1 MIELVKTWYSRYF
14 SDPQAI
20 ILSTVLIIGTTIIL
34 TMGEMLI
41 PVLASIVIAY
51 LLEGVVRR
59 MQHFGSR
66 RIAAVILVFC
76 IFLAFLIFLFFG
88 IAPLVS
94 SQLSELFRE
103 LPRYLSQ
110 GQQLLLQLPQ
120 HYSFVSELQVKELVD
135 LINRELTDMGSHI
148 VSLSLSSIPGLITLA
163 VYIFLVPVLVF
174 LFMKDKERIWKWFGA
189 LLPTDRTLVSQ
200 VSNEMDLQL
209 GKYIRGKFLEILVV
223 GVVTYIGFSILGMK
237 YAILLSVLV
246 GLSVLVPY
254 IGAAVVTIPVVLIA
268 FFQWGWTTEFFWLVG
283 FFGISQALDGT
294 VLVPWLFSGLV
305 NLHPIAIIVSVLV
318 FGGLWG
324 FWGVFFAIPLATLVS
339 AVIHAWPRSD
349 ADIDAATDA
358 DTEASSEKAEI

>member
-1 MIELVKTWYSRYF
+1 MIELVKTWYNRYF

-20 ILSTVLIIGTTIIL
+20 VLTVVLLIGATIIL
-34 TMGEMLI
+34 TMGDMLL
-41 PVLASIVIAY
+41 PVFASIVIAY

-59 MQHFGSR
+59 MQYYGSKR
-66 RIAAVILVFC
+66 LTAVIFVFSV
-76 IFLAFLIFLFFG
+76 FLAFLIFLIFG
-88 IAPLVS
+88 IAPLFS
-94 SQLSELFRE
+94 SQLSELFVE
-103 LPRYLSQ
+103 LPRYLTQ

-120 HYSFVSELQVKELVD
+120 NYSFISERHVKELVD
-135 LINRELTDMGSHI
+135 LINRELTDMGSQI

-163 VYIFLVPVLVF
+163 VYLFLVPVLVF
-174 LFMKDKERIWKWFGA
+174 LFMKDKERIWNWFGS
-189 LLPTDRTLVSQ
+189 LLPQDRTLVSQ
-200 VSNEMDLQL
+200 VSDEMDLQL
-209 GKYIRGKFLEILVV
+209 GKYIRGKFWEIMVV
-223 GVVTYIGFSILGMK
+223 GIVTYIGFVILGIK

-254 IGAAVVTIPVVLIA
+254 IGAAVVTIPVILIA
-268 FFQWGWTTEFFWLVG
+268 FFQWGWDTEFFWLVG

-339 AVIHAWPRSD
+339 AVIHAWPR
-349 ADIDAATDA
+349 IDT
-358 DTEASSEKAEI
+358 AEV

>member
-1 MIELVKTWYSRYF
+1 MIELVKTWYNRYF
-14 SDPQAI
+14 SGPQAI
-20 ILSTVLIIGTTIIL
+20 ILTAVLLIGATIIL
-34 TMGEMLI
+34 TMGDMLL
-41 PVLASIVIAY
+41 PVFASIVIAY

-59 MQHFGSR
+59 MQYYGSKR
-66 RIAAVILVFC
+66 LTSVIFVFSV
-76 IFLAFLIFLFFG
+76 FLTFLIFLIFG

-94 SQLSELFRE
+94 NQLSELFTE
-103 LPRYLSQ
+103 LPRYITQ

-120 HYSFVSELQVKELVD
+120 NYSFISEQHVKELVD
-135 LINRELTDMGSHI
+135 LINRELTDMGSQI

-163 VYIFLVPVLVF
+163 VYLFLVPVLVF
-174 LFMKDKERIWKWFGA
+174 LFMKDKEHIWKWFGS
-189 LLPTDRTLVSQ
+189 LLPQERTLVSQ
-200 VSNEMDLQL
+200 VSDEMDLQL
-209 GKYIRGKFLEILVV
+209 GKYIRGKFLEIMVV
-223 GVVTYIGFSILGMK
+223 GIVTYIGFAIMGIK

-268 FFQWGWTTEFFWLVG
+268 FFQWGWDTEFFWLVG

-339 AVIHAWPRSD
+339 AVIHAWPR
-349 ADIDAATDA
+349 IDAAT
-358 DTEASSEKAEI
+358 EA

>member
-1 MIELVKTWYSRYF
+1 MIDLVKSWYERYF

-20 ILSTVLIIGTTIIL
+20 ILTAVLVVGTTVVL
-34 TMGEMLI
+34 TMGDMLL
-41 PVLASIVIAY
+41 PVFASIVIAY

-59 MQHFGSR
+59 MQHHGSNR
-66 RIAAVILVFC
+66 LTAVILVFLV
-76 IFLAFLIFLFFG
+76 FVAFLMFITFG
-88 IAPLVS
+88 VTPLVS
-94 SQLSELFRE
+94 SQLSQLFTE

-110 GQQLLLQLPQ
+110 GQQLLLRLPDI
-120 HYSFVSELQVKELVD
+120 YPFITEEQVTELVD
-135 LINRELTDMGSHI
+135 LINRELTGMGSHI

-174 LFMKDKERIWKWFGA
+174 LFMKDKERIWKWFGSM
-189 LLPTDRTLVSQ
+189 LPQDRSLVSQ
-200 VSNEMDLQL
+200 VSDEMDLQL
-209 GKYIRGKFLEILVV
+209 GKYIRGKFLEIMVV
-223 GVVTYIGFSILGMK
+223 GVVTYIGFAILGIK

-268 FFQWGWTTEFFWLVG
+268 FFQWGWTNEFFWLVG

-339 AVIHAWPRSD
+339 AVFHAWPKIES
-349 ADIDAATDA
+349 
-358 DTEASSEKAEI
+358 EAKEV

>member
-1 MIELVKTWYSRYF
+1 MIELVKSWYSRYF

-20 ILSTVLIIGTTIIL
+20 ILTAVLVVGTTVIL
-34 TMGEMLI
+34 TMGNMLL

-59 MQHFGSR
+59 MQHHGSQR
-66 RIAAVILVFC
+66 LTAVVLVFC
-76 IFLAFLIFLFFG
+76 VFLAFLTFLIFG
-88 IAPLVS
+88 VAPLVS
-94 SQLSELFRE
+94 NQLSQLFAE
-103 LPRYLSQ
+103 LPRYLLQ
-110 GQQLLLQLPQ
+110 GQQLLLQLPDI
-120 HYSFVSELQVKELVD
+120 YPFVTEEQVTEVVD
-135 LINRELTDMGSHI
+135 LINRELTDMGSTI
-148 VSLSLSSIPGLITLA
+148 LSLSLSSIPGLITLA
-163 VYIFLVPVLVF
+163 VYVFLVPVLVF
-174 LFMKDKERIWKWFGA
+174 LFMKDKERIWKWFGNM
-189 LLPTDRTLVSQ
+189 LPQDRTLVSQ

-209 GKYIRGKFLEILVV
+209 GKYIRGKFLEIMVV
-223 GVVTYIGFSILGMK
+223 GVVTYIGFAILGIK

-254 IGAAVVTIPVVLIA
+254 IGAAVVTIPVVIIA
-268 FFQWGWTTEFFWLVG
+268 FFQWGWTNEFFWLVG

-339 AVIHAWPRSD
+339 AVIHAWPR
-349 ADIDAATDA
+349 IDDSVTP
-358 DTEASSEKAEI
+358 SAE

>member
-1 MIELVKTWYSRYF
+1 MIELVKTWYARYF

-20 ILSTVLIIGTTIIL
+20 ILTAVLVIGTTIIL
-34 TMGEMLI
+34 TMGDMLL
-41 PVLASIVIAY
+41 PVLASIVLAY
-51 LLEGVVRR
+51 LLEGVVRK
-59 MQHFGSR
+59 MQKYGST
-66 RIAAVILVFC
+66 RITAVILVFSV
-76 IFLAFLIFLFFG
+76 FLAFLTFLIFG
-88 IAPLVS
+88 VAPLVS
-94 SQLSELFRE
+94 SQLTELFTE
-103 LPRYLSQ
+103 LPRYLLQ
-110 GQQLLLQLPQ
+110 GQRLLLQLPEI
-120 HYSFVSELQVKELVD
+120 YPFVTEKQVTELVD

-174 LFMKDKERIWKWFGA
+174 LFMKDKERIWKWFGNM
-189 LLPTDRTLVSQ
+189 LPQNRTLVSQ
-200 VSNEMDLQL
+200 VSDEMDLQL
-209 GKYIRGKFLEILVV
+209 GKYIRGKFLEIMVV
-223 GVVTYIGFSILGMK
+223 GVVTYIGFAILGIK
-237 YAILLSVLV
+237 YSILLSVLV

-254 IGAAVVTIPVVLIA
+254 IGAAAVTIPVLLIA

-339 AVIHAWPRSD
+339 AVIHAWPRIET
-349 ADIDAATDA
+349 A
-358 DTEASSEKAEI
+358 TEA

>member
-1 MIELVKTWYSRYF
+1 MIELVKKWYSRYF
-14 SDPQAI
+14 SDPQAV
-20 ILSTVLIIGTTIIL
+20 ILTAVLVVGTTVIL
-34 TMGEMLI
+34 TMGDMLL
-41 PVLASIVIAY
+41 PLLASIVIAY
-51 LLEGVVRR
+51 LLEGVVRK
-59 MQHFGSR
+59 MQQHGSS
-66 RIAAVILVFC
+66 RIVAVVLVFSV
-76 IFLAFLIFLFFG
+76 FLAFLIFILLG

-94 SQLSELFRE
+94 TQLSELFKE
-103 LPRYLSQ
+103 LPRYITE

-120 HYSFVSELQVKELVD
+120 SYSFVSEQQVKELFE
-135 LINRELTDMGSHI
+135 LINNELSGVGSHI

-163 VYIFLVPVLVF
+163 IYIFLVPMLVF
-174 LFMKDKERIWKWFGA
+174 LFMKDKERIWKWFGSM
-189 LLPTDRTLVSQ
+189 LPKDRVLVTQ

-209 GKYIRGKFLEILVV
+209 GKYIRGKFWEIMIV
-223 GVVTYIGFSILGMK
+223 GVVTYIGFAILGIK

-254 IGAAVVTIPVVLIA
+254 IGAAVVTIPVVFIA
-268 FFQWGWTTEFFWLVG
+268 FFQWGWSNEFFWLLG

-339 AVIHAWPRSD
+339 AVIHAWPR
-349 ADIDAATDA
+349 IEAA
-358 DTEASSEKAEI
+358 

>member
-1 MIELVKTWYSRYF
+1 MIELVKTWYARYF

-20 ILSTVLIIGTTIIL
+20 ILTAVLVIGTTIIL
-34 TMGEMLI
+34 TMGDMLL

-59 MQHFGSR
+59 MQYYGSKR
-66 RIAAVILVFC
+66 LTAVILVFC
-76 IFLAFLIFLFFG
+76 VFVAFLTFLFFG

-94 SQLSELFRE
+94 SQLTELFRE
-103 LPRYLSQ
+103 LPRYLSL
-110 GQQLLLQLPQ
+110 GQQLLLQLPEI
-120 HYSFVSELQVKELVD
+120 YPFISAEQVKELND
-135 LINRELTDMGSHI
+135 LINREITDMGSHI

-174 LFMKDKERIWKWFGA
+174 LFMKDKERIWNWFGNM
-189 LLPTDRTLVSQ
+189 LPSDRSLVSQ
-200 VSNEMDLQL
+200 VSDEMDLQL
-209 GKYIRGKFLEILVV
+209 GKYIRGKFLEIMIV
-223 GVVTYIGFSILGMK
+223 GVVTYIGFAILGIK

-254 IGAAVVTIPVVLIA
+254 IGAAAVTIPVVLIA
-268 FFQWGWTTEFFWLVG
+268 FFQWGWSNEFFWLVG

-294 VLVPWLFSGLV
+294 ILVPWLFSGLV

-339 AVIHAWPRSD
+339 AVIHAWPR
-349 ADIDAATDA
+349 IDTAT
-358 DTEASSEKAEI
+358 E

>member
-1 MIELVKTWYSRYF
+1 MIELVKTWYNRYF

-20 ILSTVLIIGTTIIL
+20 VLTVVLLIGATIIL
-34 TMGEMLI
+34 TMGDMLL
-41 PVLASIVIAY
+41 PVFASIVIAY

-59 MQHFGSR
+59 MQYYGSKR
-66 RIAAVILVFC
+66 LTAVIFVFSV
-76 IFLAFLIFLFFG
+76 FLAFLIFIIFG
-88 IAPLVS
+88 LAPLFS
-94 SQLSELFRE
+94 SQLSELFVE
-103 LPRYLSQ
+103 LPRYLTQ

-120 HYSFVSELQVKELVD
+120 NYSFISERHVKELVD
-135 LINRELTDMGSHI
+135 LINRELTDMGSQI

-163 VYIFLVPVLVF
+163 VYLFLVPVLVF
-174 LFMKDKERIWKWFGA
+174 LFMKDKERIWNWFGS
-189 LLPTDRTLVSQ
+189 LLPQDRTLVSQ
-200 VSNEMDLQL
+200 VSDEMDLQL
-209 GKYIRGKFLEILVV
+209 GKYIRGKFWEIMVV
-223 GVVTYIGFSILGMK
+223 GIVTYIGFVILGIK

-268 FFQWGWTTEFFWLVG
+268 FFQWGWDTEFFWLVG

-339 AVIHAWPRSD
+339 AVIHAWPR
-349 ADIDAATDA
+349 IDTV
-358 DTEASSEKAEI
+358 EI

>member
-1 MIELVKTWYSRYF
+1 MIELVKTWYNRYF

-20 ILSTVLIIGTTIIL
+20 ILTAVLVVGSTIIL
-34 TMGEMLI
+34 TMGDMLL

-59 MQHFGSR
+59 MQHYGSNR
-66 RIAAVILVFC
+66 LTAVILVFLV
-76 IFLAFLIFLFFG
+76 FVAFLIFLFFG
-88 IAPLVS
+88 VAPLVS

-103 LPRYLSQ
+103 LPRYLTQ

-120 HYSFVSELQVKELVD
+120 VYPFISEDQVTELIDV
-135 LINRELTDMGSHI
+135 INREITGLGSQI
-148 VSLSLSSIPGLITLA
+148 VSLSFSSIPGLITLA

-174 LFMKDKERIWKWFGA
+174 LFMKDKERIREWFGNI
-189 LLPTDRTLVSQ
+189 LPSNRTLVSQ
-200 VSNEMDLQL
+200 VSDEMDLQL
-209 GKYIRGKFLEILVV
+209 GKYIRGKFFEIMVV
-223 GVVTYIGFSILGMK
+223 GVVTYIGFSILGLK

-254 IGAAVVTIPVVLIA
+254 IGAAAVTIPVVLIA
-268 FFQWGWTTEFFWLVG
+268 FFQWGWTNEFFWVVG
-283 FFGISQALDGT
+283 FFGVSQALDGT

-305 NLHPIAIIVSVLV
+305 NLHPIAIIISVLV

-339 AVIHAWPRSD
+339 AVIHAWPRIEAISD
-349 ADIDAATDA
+349 ITV
-358 DTEASSEKAEI
+358 TE

>member
-1 MIELVKTWYSRYF
+1 MIELVKTWYNRYF

-20 ILSTVLIIGTTIIL
+20 VLTVVLLIGATIIL
-34 TMGEMLI
+34 TMGDMLL
-41 PVLASIVIAY
+41 PVFASIVIAY

-59 MQHFGSR
+59 MQHYGSKR
-66 RIAAVILVFC
+66 LTAVIFVFSV
-76 IFLAFLIFLFFG
+76 FLAFLIFIIFG
-88 IAPLVS
+88 LAPLFS
-94 SQLSELFRE
+94 SQLSELFVE
-103 LPRYLSQ
+103 LPRYLTQ

-120 HYSFVSELQVKELVD
+120 NYSFISERHVKELVD
-135 LINRELTDMGSHI
+135 LINRELTDMGSQI

-163 VYIFLVPVLVF
+163 VYLFLVPVLVF
-174 LFMKDKERIWKWFGA
+174 LFMKDKERIWNWFGS
-189 LLPTDRTLVSQ
+189 LLPQDRTLVSQ
-200 VSNEMDLQL
+200 VSDEMDLQL
-209 GKYIRGKFLEILVV
+209 GKYIRGKFWEIMVV
-223 GVVTYIGFSILGMK
+223 GIVTYIGFVILGIK

-268 FFQWGWTTEFFWLVG
+268 FFQWGWDTEFFWLVG

-339 AVIHAWPRSD
+339 AVIHAWPR
-349 ADIDAATDA
+349 IDTV
-358 DTEASSEKAEI
+358 EI

>member
-1 MIELVKTWYSRYF
+1 MIELVRTWYTRYF
-14 SDPQAI
+14 SDPQAV
-20 ILSTVLIIGTTIIL
+20 ILTAVLVIGTTVIL
-34 TMGEMLI
+34 TMGDMLV

-51 LLEGVVRR
+51 LLEGVVRK
-59 MQHFGSR
+59 MQKYGST
-66 RIAAVILVFC
+66 RITAVILVFSV
-76 IFLAFLIFLFFG
+76 FLAFLSFLIFG
-88 IAPLVS
+88 VAPLVS
-94 SQLSELFRE
+94 SQLSELFTE

-110 GQQLLLQLPQ
+110 GQKLLLQLPEI
-120 HYSFVSELQVKELVD
+120 YPFVTEEQVKELVD

-163 VYIFLVPVLVF
+163 VYVFLVPVLVF
-174 LFMKDKERIWKWFGA
+174 LFMKDKERIWKWFGNM
-189 LLPTDRTLVSQ
+189 LPQDRTLVSQ
-200 VSNEMDLQL
+200 VSDEMDLQL
-209 GKYIRGKFLEILVV
+209 GKYIRGKFLEIMVV
-223 GVVTYIGFSILGMK
+223 GIVTYIGFAILGIK
-237 YAILLSVLV
+237 YSILLSVLV

-254 IGAAVVTIPVVLIA
+254 IGAAAVTIPVLLIA

-339 AVIHAWPRSD
+339 AVIHAWPRIESV
-349 ADIDAATDA
+349 
-358 DTEASSEKAEI
+358 TE

>member
-1 MIELVKTWYSRYF
+1 MIALVKTWYNRYF

-20 ILSTVLIIGTTIIL
+20 ILTAVLVVGTTIVL
-34 TMGEMLI
+34 TMGDMLL
-41 PVLASIVIAY
+41 PVFASIVIAY

-59 MQHFGSR
+59 MQHHGSQR
-66 RIAAVILVFC
+66 LMAVALVFVVF
-76 IFLAFLIFLFFG
+76 IGFLVFLIFG
-88 IAPLVS
+88 VAPLVS
-94 SQLSELFRE
+94 SQLSQLFAD
-103 LPRYLSQ
+103 LPRYISQ
-110 GQQLLLQLPQ
+110 GQQLLLQLPDI
-120 HYSFVSELQVKELVD
+120 YPFVTEKQVTELVD
-135 LINRELTDMGSHI
+135 VINRELTDMGSTI
-148 VSLSLSSIPGLITLA
+148 LSLSLSSIPGLITIA

-174 LFMKDKERIWKWFGA
+174 LFMKDKERIWKWFGSM
-189 LLPTDRTLVSQ
+189 LPQDRTLVSQ

-209 GKYIRGKFLEILVV
+209 GKYVRGKFLEIMVV
-223 GVVTYIGFSILGMK
+223 GVVTYIGFAILGIK

-254 IGAAVVTIPVVLIA
+254 IGAAVVTIPVVIIA
-268 FFQWGWTTEFFWLVG
+268 FFQWGWTNEFFWLVG

-339 AVIHAWPRSD
+339 AVIHAWPR
-349 ADIDAATDA
+349 IETV
-358 DTEASSEKAEI
+358 TQ

>member
-1 MIELVKTWYSRYF
+1 MIELVKTWYTRYF

-20 ILSTVLIIGTTIIL
+20 ILTAVLIIGSTVIL
-34 TMGEMLI
+34 TMGDMLL

-59 MQHFGSR
+59 MQHHGSKR
-66 RIAAVILVFC
+66 LTAVILVFC
-76 IFLAFLIFLFFG
+76 IFVAFLIFLFFG
-88 IAPLVS
+88 VAPLVS
-94 SQLSELFRE
+94 SQLSELFTE
-103 LPRYLSQ
+103 LPRYLSE

-120 HYSFVSELQVKELVD
+120 HYSFISELQVKELVD
-135 LINRELTDMGSHI
+135 LINREITGLGSQI
-148 VSLSLSSIPGLITLA
+148 VSLSFSSIPGLITLA

-174 LFMKDKERIWKWFGA
+174 LFMKDKERIWKWFGNM
-189 LLPTDRTLVSQ
+189 LPQEQTLVSQ
-200 VSNEMDLQL
+200 VSDEMDLQL
-209 GKYIRGKFLEILVV
+209 GKYIRGKFWEILVV
-223 GVVTYIGFSILGMK
+223 GVVTYIGFVILGIK

-254 IGAAVVTIPVVLIA
+254 IGAAAVTIPVVLIA
-268 FFQWGWTTEFFWLVG
+268 FFQWGWTNEFFWLIG
-283 FFGISQALDGT
+283 FFGFSQALDGT

-339 AVIHAWPRSD
+339 AVIHAWPR
-349 ADIDAATDA
+349 IDTAT
-358 DTEASSEKAEI
+358 EV

>member
-1 MIELVKTWYSRYF
+1 MIDLMRTWYHRYF

-20 ILSTVLIIGTTIIL
+20 ILTAVLVIGSTIIL
-34 TMGEMLI
+34 TMGDMLL
-41 PVLASIVIAY
+41 PVFASIVIAY

-59 MQHFGSR
+59 MQYFGST
-66 RIAAVILVFC
+66 RIRAVILVFSVF
-76 IFLAFLIFLFFG
+76 IAFIVFLIFG
-88 IAPLVS
+88 VMPTVS
-94 SQLSELFRE
+94 SQLSELFKE
-103 LPRYLSQ
+103 LPGYLLK
-110 GQQLLLQLPQ
+110 GQQLLLQLPEI
-120 HYSFVSELQVKELVD
+120 YPFVSEEQVTELVD

-174 LFMKDKERIWKWFGA
+174 LFMKDKERIWNWFGNI
-189 LLPTDRTLVSQ
+189 LPKDRTLVSQ
-200 VSNEMDLQL
+200 VSDEMDLQL
-209 GKYIRGKFLEILVV
+209 GKYIRGKVFEIMVV
-223 GVVTYIGFSILGMK
+223 GIVTYIGFAILGIK

-254 IGAAVVTIPVVLIA
+254 IGAAVVTIPVVIIA
-268 FFQWGWTTEFFWLVG
+268 FFQWGWGPDFFWLVG

-305 NLHPIAIIVSVLV
+305 NLHPIAIIISVLV

-339 AVIHAWPRSD
+339 AVIHAWPR
-349 ADIDAATDA
+349 IDSI
-358 DTEASSEKAEI
+358 EA